1 MRYLKYFNENKS
13 DEHYEILPHNSPE
26 IFSNYK
32 ELPFEKYENS
42 KISDLCK
49 RFDFDPSLMMKDHLL
64 VLWPNED
71 LGNKYTYKIEAKKFD
86 DEWFR
91 SNTNDFNQDVKWFRC
106 DGFEGLLKFLED
118 KMSEF
123 RSL

>member
-42 KISDLCK
+42 KISVG
-49 RFDFDPSLMMKDHLL
+49 LL
-64 VLWPNED
+64 IL
-71 LGNKYTYKIEAKKFD
+71 TAEAKKFD